1 MLVLSRKTG
10 EVITIGNDIK
20 ITVVNIDRGIVR
32 LGIEAP
38 QSIVVHRKEVYD
50 KIIESNKEAAS
61 VGVDDFIKH
70 VNLSKLSLSTE
81 KKQNADNNDSMP
93 HNIKI

>member
-10 EVITIGNDIK
+10 EVVTIGNDIK

-38 QSIVVHRKEVYD
+38 KSVVVHRKEVYD

-61 VGVDDFIKH
+61 TEVSDFI
-70 VNLSKLSLSTE
+70 NIISDSKLSL
-81 KKQNADNNDSMP
+81 ADDEDKIIQTDSQINN
-93 HNIKI
+93 IVIT

>member
-10 EVITIGNDIK
+10 EVVTIGNDIK

-38 QSIVVHRKEVYD
+38 KSVVVHRQEVYD

-61 VGVDDFIKH
+61 TEVSDFI
-70 VNLSKLSLSTE
+70 NLIS
-81 KKQNADNNDSMP
+81 DNRMNLAGDSSNTNDSANKAN
-93 HNIKI
+93 NIKIK

>member
-20 ITVVNIDRGIVR
+20 ITLVSIDRGVVR

-38 QSIVVHRKEVYD
+38 RDVPVHRKEVYD
-50 KIIESNKEAAS
+50 RIVELNRQAATSDVASIQQAFVAANITPKKE
-61 VGVDDFIKH
+61 ITK
-70 VNLSKLSLSTE
+70 E
-81 KKQNADNNDSMP
+81 
-93 HNIKI
+93 

>member
-20 ITVVNIDRGIVR
+20 ITLVSIDRGVVR

-38 QSIVVHRKEVYD
+38 RDVPVHRKEVYD
-50 KIIESNKEAAS
+50 RIVELNRQAATADVAS
-61 VGVDDFIKH
+61 IQQAFVAANISPKRETSDDR
-70 VNLSKLSLSTE
+70 LTE
-81 KKQNADNNDSMP
+81 
-93 HNIKI
+93 